1 MLDEQAQSL
10 VLLTAVLGKRQP
22 NGPQPLSTSEWAE
35 LAQMLHSRGA
45 KPEQLLAGEVA
56 ELMADWQHRSVT
68 ADRVQRL
75 LDRGT
80 ALGLCLERWERAG
93 LWVLVRSDPDYPRQL
108 KRRLEWKSPPVLFG
122 SGSMKVAGQRGLAVV
137 GSRAASPDD
146 LAAAAGLGQQ
156 AAAAGYSVVSGAAR
170 GVDETAMLASLEA
183 EGTAVGVVAAG
194 LLRSATS
201 RKYRPALERGD
212 LALLSPFAPEAGFHS
227 GNAMSRNPF
236 IYCLATSAVVVT
248 CEEGTGGT
256 WEGAVKNLRHRWVP
270 TWARRNAGGSGN
282 RALVERGAR
291 WLPEHDAAVVFS
303 GDRPAE
309 LAEETKRRTRVSLST
324 ERPASMLP
332 ADGAE
337 LDHYSLFLMHMKSLA
352 AQMPVGVDTTVRVE
366 KGLRKAQV
374 EAWLKR
380 AVKDGSVKE
389 SKSGFLFVEDKDNR
403 QPDMF
408 GDQALAGDRP
418 LLEEDRDAASGAA
431 TELRGPSAVAQGPH
445 LPSDTNA
452 P

>member
-1 MLDEQAQSL
+1 MLDEQAQSV

-45 KPEQLLAGEVA
+45 KPEQLLSGKVA

-227 GNAMSRNPF
+227 GNAMSRNRF

-256 WEGAVKNLRHRWVP
+256 WKGAIENLRHRWVP
-270 TWARRNAGGSGN
+270 TWVRHNAGGSGN
-282 RALVERGAR
+282 RALVKCGAL
-291 WLPEHDAAVVFS
+291 WLPDNTAVVFD
-303 GDRPAE
+303 GERPAE
-309 LAEETKRRTRVSLST
+309 VAAGAKRRTRVERLSA
-324 ERPASMLP
+324 ERPAPAAP
-332 ADGAE
+332 ADSVA
-337 LDHYSLFLMHMKSLA
+337 LDHYSLFLMHMKSWA
-352 AQMPVGVDTTVRVE
+352 AQMPVDLDTVHRREEGV
-366 KGLRKAQV
+366 RKVQV

-380 AVKDGSVKE
+380 AEKDGSVKKSE
-389 SKSGFLFVEDKDNR
+389 SGFLFVEEQDEDNG
-403 QPDMF
+403 QSDLF
-408 GDQALAGDRP
+408 
-418 LLEEDRDAASGAA
+418 DA
-431 TELRGPSAVAQGPH
+431 
-445 LPSDTNA
+445 NA